1 MRWLLRALVLLW
13 ATTSFTASVQ
23 AHTTSTAYLQVGEA
37 TARGFSIDWRVALR
51 DLDALLD
58 LDANGSGDL
67 TWGEVEDRASDI
79 TALAGRAL
87 MFEQAGKS
95 CVTSYFA
102 PRFIRLDG
110 TGFAQLRAQVTCP
123 APDAR
128 AHIDYQMFAGIDPSH
143 RVLLSEPGAP
153 SPVLLAPGATQP
165 VRVRD
170 AIDET
175 TFDTPNGFSSMFL
188 QGLHHIL
195 GGFDHLLFVVA
206 LLLPAVL
213 TRREGRWVA
222 SPQLPAAL
230 GRIAWILSAF
240 TVAHSI
246 TLALASFGLVR
257 ISASVIEPL
266 IAATVLAAALNN
278 LWPFWTQRL
287 AWVAF
292 AFGLVH
298 GLGFAEVL
306 APLNLPASALAV
318 ALFAFNLGVE
328 TGQLLVVALL
338 IGPLAL
344 SRHWRWY
351 PRWVLGAGSVA
362 LALIALGWMAERIL
376 DVTLFPVG

>member
-1 MRWLLRALVLLW
+1 MKWPLRALVLLW
-13 ATTSFTASVQ
+13 AAASSTANVQ
-23 AHTTSTAYLQVGEA
+23 AHTTSTAYLQIGAA
-37 TARGFSIDWRVALR
+37 TTQSFSIDWRVALR

-87 MFEQAGKS
+87 VFEQTGKS
-95 CVTSYFA
+95 CVTKYLA
-102 PRFIRLDG
+102 PGFMRLDG

-123 APDAR
+123 VPDAPAR
-128 AHIDYQMFAGIDPSH
+128 LDYQMFVGIDPSH
-143 RVLLSEPGAP
+143 RVLLSEPGAS
-153 SPVLLAPGATQP
+153 SPVLLVPGATLP
-165 VRVRD
+165 VRLR
-170 AIDET
+170 AEIDDESA
-175 TFDTPNGFSSMFL
+175 DTQNGFGSMFS
-188 QGLHHIL
+188 QGLTHIL

-222 SPQLPAAL
+222 CPQLPAAL

-257 ISASVIEPL
+257 ISATIIEPL

-278 LWPFWTQRL
+278 LRPFWTRGL
-287 AWVAF
+287 AWGAF

-298 GLGFAEVL
+298 GFGFAEVL
-306 APLNLPASALAV
+306 APLHLPAGALAV

-328 TGQLLVVALL
+328 TGQLLVVTLL

-344 SRHWRWY
+344 ARHWRWY

-362 LALIALGWMAERIL
+362 LALIALGWMAERIF
-376 DVTLFPVG
+376 DVAIFPAG